1 MQVQQRIPEGSR
13 QSQVWRRTPES
24 SLQRQMQQ
32 KNQQAQIAEAG
43 AAESQAAS
51 AVADI
56 KAVTFARE
64 KLNDFDYLIQNF
76 YQVDNTT
83 TIGSTQLNAD
93 ALLGKDV
100 RLSHDAST
108 PQILIYHTHSQEG
121 YADSVQVMHPCR
133 SSVSVII

>member
-1 MQVQQRIPEGSR
+1 MAENTGEQPAEADAA
-13 QSQVWRRTPES
+13 E
-24 SLQRQMQQ
+24 
-32 KNQQAQIAEAG
+32 NQQAQIAEAG

-100 RLSHDAST
+100 RLSMMRPHRR
-108 PQILIYHTHSQEG
+108 Y
-121 YADSVQVMHPCR
+121 
-133 SSVSVII
+133 